1 MIIELGHYCLALVL
15 TISLFQFLV
24 PAIGVR
30 YNSITLM
37 KSSYISSYITFIL
50 VSLSFLALTY
60 AYISSD
66 FSVSLVANNS
76 HSLKPLIY
84 KISGVWG
91 NHEGSLLLWVLILT
105 FYSAAVALLGKRLPL
120 KLISLVLSCQGLIAS
135 AFISFILF
143 TSNPFT
149 RLFFPKIEGEGFNP
163 ILQDFGL
170 AIHPPFLY
178 LGYVGLSVTFSFSVA
193 ALLLGKVDTI
203 WVKWGRPWTLIAW
216 VFLTVGIALGS
227 WWAYRELGWGGW
239 WLWDPV
245 ENASFMPW
253 LATTALLHSSI
264 VAEKRDTLKAWTIL
278 LAIVAF
284 SFSLLG
290 TFIVR
295 SGVLISVHAFASDP
309 SRGLY
314 ILMLLIFFTGGA
326 LILFAKKAAY
336 LKSGSLFQ
344 PLSREGALVINNI
357 IFASSAATVLLGTL
371 YPIFIDAINNSKV
384 SVGPPYFEAVFI
396 PLMVPAILLCAFSP
410 MLSWKRAK
418 LENILE
424 RVIAVFILSIL
435 STAILVF
442 IYGGSASAFLGLF
455 LGVWLILGTIY
466 EFLIKVGL
474 KLSFHTFLKRS
485 LQLPRSAYGM
495 SLAHIGVAIF
505 VIGVTVSSA
514 WKIEIEQPIIKG
526 EKVVINSIE
535 LKFLNINNVEG
546 PNWIAERGEF
556 EVVRLGKKKEF
567 LYPERRFYPAS
578 KINTSEPAI
587 MSNAFFDLYIVLG
600 ESLNNDESYSLRV
613 YYSPFINWIW
623 FGIMCMVLGGLLS
636 VSDRKHRLGYSMK
649 LNPETSNK

>member
-37 KSSYISSYITFIL
+37 KSSYISSYVTFIL

-203 WVKWGRPWTLIAW
+203 WVKWVRPWTLIAW

-239 WLWDPV
+239 WFWDPV

-636 VSDRKHRLGYSMK
+636 LSDRKHRLGYSIK
-649 LNPETSNK
+649 LKPEISNK

>member
-37 KSSYISSYITFIL
+37 KSSYISSYVTFIL

-135 AFISFILF
+135 AFVSFILF

-149 RLFFPKIEGEGFNP
+149 RLFFPEIEGEGFNP

-203 WVKWGRPWTLIAW
+203 WVKWVRPWTLIAW
-216 VFLTVGIALGS
+216 VFLTAGIALGS

-239 WLWDPV
+239 WFWDPV

-314 ILMLLIFFTGGA
+314 ILILLIFFTGGA
-326 LILFAKKAAY
+326 LTLFAKKAAY

-396 PLMVPAILLCAFSP
+396 PLMVPALLLCAFSP

-442 IYGGSASAFLGLF
+442 IYGGSSSAFLGLF
-455 LGVWLILGTIY
+455 LGIWLILGTVY

-505 VIGVTVSSA
+505 VMGVTVSSA
-514 WKIEIEQPIIKG
+514 WKIEIEQPIKEG
-526 EKVVINSIE
+526 EKVIINSIE

-587 MSNAFFDLYIVLG
+587 MSNVFFDLYIVLG

-636 VSDRKHRLGYSMK
+636 VSDRKHRLGYSIK

>member
-15 TISLFQFLV
+15 TISLFQFV
-24 PAIGVR
+24 IPALGVR
-30 YNSITLM
+30 YNSDSLM
-37 KSSYISSYITFIL
+37 KSSFITAYFSFIL
-50 VSLSFLALTY
+50 IFLSFLSLVY
-60 AYISSD
+60 AYVTSD
-66 FSVSLVANNS
+66 FSVSLVAKNS

-105 FYSAAVALLGKRLPL
+105 FYSAAVALLGRKLPL

-143 TSNPFT
+143 TSNPFI
-149 RLFFPKIEGEGFNP
+149 RLFFPEIEGEGFNP

-178 LGYVGLSVTFSFSVA
+178 LGYVGLSVTFSFSIA
-193 ALLLGKVDTI
+193 ALLVGKVDTI
-203 WVKWGRPWTLIAW
+203 WVKWVRPWTLIAW
-216 VFLTVGIALGS
+216 VFLTIGIALGS

-239 WLWDPV
+239 WFWDPV

-253 LATTALLHSSI
+253 LAATALLHSSI

-278 LAIVAF
+278 LAIIAF

-295 SGVLISVHAFASDP
+295 SGVLISVHSFASDP

-326 LILFAKKAAY
+326 LFLFAKKASY

-357 IFASSAATVLLGTL
+357 IFASAAATVLLGTL

-418 LENILE
+418 LENIME
-424 RVIAVFILSIL
+424 RIVAVFLCSIILTSIL
-435 STAILVF
+435 VM
-442 IYGGSASAFLGLF
+442 IYNGSASAFLGVF
-455 LGVWLILGTIY
+455 LGFWLILGTIY
-466 EFLIKVGL
+466 EFIMKVGIN
-474 KLSFHTFLKRS
+474 LSFKKFINRS
-485 LQLPRSAYGM
+485 LNLPRSAYGM

-514 WKIEIEQPIIKG
+514 WRIDIEQPITIG
-526 EKVVINSIE
+526 EKVIVNNIV
-535 LKFLNINNVEG
+535 LTFLSVNNVNG
-546 PNWIAERGEF
+546 PNWIAERGKF
-556 EVVRLGKKKEF
+556 EVLQKDKNKKF

-578 KINTSEPAI
+578 QVNTSEPAI
-587 MSNAFFDLYIVLG
+587 MSNYLFDLYIVLG
-600 ESLNNDESYSLRV
+600 ESINNDKSYTLRV

-623 FGIMCMVLGGLLS
+623 FGIICMALGGIFSLT
-636 VSDRKHRLGYSMK
+636 DRKHRLGYSIK
-649 LNPETSNK
+649 INSATHNK

>member
-37 KSSYISSYITFIL
+37 KSSYISSYVTFIL

-203 WVKWGRPWTLIAW
+203 WVKWVRPWTLIAW

-239 WLWDPV
+239 WFWDPV

-442 IYGGSASAFLGLF
+442 IYGGSALS
-455 LGVWLILGTIY
+455 LI
-466 EFLIKVGL
+466 
-474 KLSFHTFLKRS
+474 
-485 LQLPRSAYGM
+485 
-495 SLAHIGVAIF
+495 HI
-505 VIGVTVSSA
+505 
-514 WKIEIEQPIIKG
+514 
-526 EKVVINSIE
+526 
-535 LKFLNINNVEG
+535 
-546 PNWIAERGEF
+546 
-556 EVVRLGKKKEF
+556 
-567 LYPERRFYPAS
+567 
-578 KINTSEPAI
+578 SEPTRP
-587 MSNAFFDLYIVLG
+587 Y
-600 ESLNNDESYSLRV
+600 
-613 YYSPFINWIW
+613 
-623 FGIMCMVLGGLLS
+623 
-636 VSDRKHRLGYSMK
+636 
-649 LNPETSNK
+649 

>member
-37 KSSYISSYITFIL
+37 KSSYVSSYVTFIL

-135 AFISFILF
+135 AFVSFILF

-203 WVKWGRPWTLIAW
+203 WVKWVRPWTLIAW

-239 WLWDPV
+239 WFWDPV

>member
-15 TISLFQFLV
+15 TISLFQFV
-24 PAIGVR
+24 IPALGVR
-30 YNSITLM
+30 YNSDSLM
-37 KSSYISSYITFIL
+37 KSSFITAYFSFIL
-50 VSLSFLALTY
+50 IFLSFLSLVY
-60 AYISSD
+60 AYVTSD
-66 FSVSLVANNS
+66 FSVSLVAKNS

-105 FYSAAVALLGKRLPL
+105 FYSAAVALLGRKLPL
-120 KLISLVLSCQGLIAS
+120 KLISLVLSCQGLIAA

-143 TSNPFT
+143 TSNPFI
-149 RLFFPKIEGEGFNP
+149 RLFFPEIEGEGFNP
-163 ILQDFGL
+163 ILQDLGL

-178 LGYVGLSVTFSFSVA
+178 LGYVGLSVTFSFSIA
-193 ALLLGKVDTI
+193 ALLVGKVDTI
-203 WVKWGRPWTLIAW
+203 WVKWVRPWTLIAW
-216 VFLTVGIALGS
+216 VFLTIGIALGS

-239 WLWDPV
+239 WFWDPV

-253 LATTALLHSSI
+253 LAATALLHSSI

-278 LAIVAF
+278 LAIIAF

-295 SGVLISVHAFASDP
+295 SGVLISVHSFASDP

-326 LILFAKKAAY
+326 LFLFAKKASY

-357 IFASSAATVLLGTL
+357 IFASAAATVLLGTL

-418 LENILE
+418 LENIME
-424 RVIAVFILSIL
+424 RIVAVFLCSIILTSIL
-435 STAILVF
+435 VM
-442 IYGGSASAFLGLF
+442 IYNGSASAFLGVF
-455 LGVWLILGTIY
+455 LGFWLILGTIY
-466 EFLIKVGL
+466 EFIMKVGIN
-474 KLSFHTFLKRS
+474 LSFKKFINRS
-485 LQLPRSAYGM
+485 LNLPRSAYGM

-514 WKIEIEQPIIKG
+514 WRIDIEQPITIG
-526 EKVVINSIE
+526 EKVIVNNIV
-535 LKFLNINNVEG
+535 LTFLSVNNVNG
-546 PNWIAERGEF
+546 PNWIAERGKF
-556 EVVRLGKKKEF
+556 EVLQKDKNKEF

-578 KINTSEPAI
+578 QVNTSEPAI
-587 MSNAFFDLYIVLG
+587 MSNYLFDLYIVLG
-600 ESLNNDESYSLRV
+600 ESINNDKSYTLRV

-623 FGIMCMVLGGLLS
+623 FGIICMALGGIFSLT
-636 VSDRKHRLGYSMK
+636 DRKHRLGYSIK
-649 LNPETSNK
+649 INSATHNK

>member
-37 KSSYISSYITFIL
+37 KSSYISSYVTFIL

-135 AFISFILF
+135 AFVSFILF

-149 RLFFPKIEGEGFNP
+149 RLFFPEIEGEGFNP

-203 WVKWGRPWTLIAW
+203 WVKWVRPWTLIAW

-239 WLWDPV
+239 WFWDPV

-314 ILMLLIFFTGGA
+314 ILILLIFFTGGA
-326 LILFAKKAAY
+326 LTLFAKKAAY

-396 PLMVPAILLCAFSP
+396 PLMVPALLLCAFSP

-442 IYGGSASAFLGLF
+442 IYGGSSSAFLGLF
-455 LGVWLILGTIY
+455 LGIWLILGTVY

-474 KLSFHTFLKRS
+474 KLSFNTFLNRS

-505 VIGVTVSSA
+505 VMGVTVSSA
-514 WKIEIEQPIIKG
+514 WKIEIEQPIKEG
-526 EKVVINSIE
+526 EKVIINSIE

-587 MSNAFFDLYIVLG
+587 MSNVFFDLYIVLG

-636 VSDRKHRLGYSMK
+636 VSDRKHRLGYSIK

>member
-203 WVKWGRPWTLIAW
+203 WVKWVRPWTLIAW

-239 WLWDPV
+239 WFWDPV

-336 LKSGSLFQ
+336 LKSGSFFQ

-505 VIGVTVSSA
+505 VIGVTFSSA

>member
-37 KSSYISSYITFIL
+37 KSSYISSYVTFIL

-203 WVKWGRPWTLIAW
+203 WVKWVRPWTLIAW

-239 WLWDPV
+239 WFWDPV

-442 IYGGSASAFLGLF
+442 IYGGSVSAFLGLF

>member
-76 HSLKPLIY
+76 HSIKPLIY

-203 WVKWGRPWTLIAW
+203 WVKWVRPWTLIAW

-239 WLWDPV
+239 WFWDPV

>member
-15 TISLFQFLV
+15 TISLFQFMI
-24 PAIGVR
+24 PALGVR
-30 YNSITLM
+30 FNSNSLM
-37 KSSYISSYITFIL
+37 KSSFITAYLSFIL
-50 VSLSFLALTY
+50 ILLSFFSLVY
-60 AYISSD
+60 AYITSD
-66 FSVSLVANNS
+66 FSVSLVAKNS

-105 FYSAAVALLGKRLPL
+105 FYSAAVALLGRKLPL

-143 TSNPFT
+143 TSNPFI
-149 RLFFPKIEGEGFNP
+149 RLFFPEVEGEGFNP

-178 LGYVGLSVTFSFSVA
+178 LGYVGLSVTFSFSIA
-193 ALLLGKVDTI
+193 ALLVGKVDTI
-203 WVKWGRPWTLIAW
+203 WVKWVRPWTLIAW
-216 VFLTVGIALGS
+216 VFLTIGIALGS

-239 WLWDPV
+239 WFWDPV

-253 LATTALLHSSI
+253 LAATALLHSSI

-278 LAIVAF
+278 LAIIAF

-295 SGVLISVHAFASDP
+295 SGVLISVHSFASDP

-326 LILFAKKAAY
+326 LLLFAKKASH

-357 IFASSAATVLLGTL
+357 IFASAAATVLLGTL

-418 LENILE
+418 LENIME
-424 RVIAVFILSIL
+424 RIVAVFLCSIILTS
-435 STAILVF
+435 ILVF
-442 IYGGSASAFLGLF
+442 IYNGSASAFLGVF
-455 LGVWLILGTIY
+455 LGFWLILGTIY
-466 EFLIKVGL
+466 EFIMKVGI
-474 KLSFHTFLKRS
+474 KISFKKFINRS
-485 LQLPRSAYGM
+485 LNLPRSAYGM

-514 WKIEIEQPIIKG
+514 WRIDIEQPITIG
-526 EKVVINSIE
+526 DKVIINNIE
-535 LKFLNINNVEG
+535 LNFLSVNNVNG
-546 PNWIAERGEF
+546 PNWIAERGVF
-556 EVVRLGKKKEF
+556 EVLQKDKNNEF

-578 KINTSEPAI
+578 QVNTSEPAI
-587 MSNAFFDLYIVLG
+587 MSNYIFDLYIVLG
-600 ESLNNDESYSLRV
+600 ESINNDKSYTLRV
-613 YYSPFINWIW
+613 YYSPFLNWIW
-623 FGIMCMVLGGLLS
+623 FGIICMALGGILS
-636 VSDRKHRLGYSMK
+636 LTDRKHRLGYTIKINSA
-649 LNPETSNK
+649 TVNK

>member
-203 WVKWGRPWTLIAW
+203 WVKWVRPWTLIAW

-239 WLWDPV
+239 WFWDPV

-474 KLSFHTFLKRS
+474 KLSFHAFLKRS

>member
-1 MIIELGHYCLALVL
+1 MIIELGHYFLALVL
-15 TISLFQFLV
+15 AISLFQFII

-30 YNSITLM
+30 YNSSSLM
-37 KSSYISSYITFIL
+37 KSSFITANISFL
-50 VSLSFLALTY
+50 FVFLSFLSLTY
-60 AYISSD
+60 AYVTSD
-66 FSVSLVANNS
+66 FSVSLVAKNS

-105 FYSAAVALLGKRLPL
+105 FYSASVAVVGRKLPL
-120 KLISLVLSCQGLIAS
+120 KLISLVLSCQGLIAA

-143 TSNPFT
+143 TSNPFI

-178 LGYVGLSVTFSFSVA
+178 LGYVGLSVTFSFSIA
-193 ALLLGKVDTI
+193 ALILGKVDTI
-203 WVKWGRPWTLIAW
+203 WVKWVRPWTLIAW
-216 VFLTVGIALGS
+216 VFLTIGIALGS

-239 WLWDPV
+239 WFWDPV

-253 LATTALLHSSI
+253 LVATALLHSSI

-278 LAIVAF
+278 LAIIAF

-295 SGVLISVHAFASDP
+295 SGVLISVHAFATDP

-314 ILMLLIFFTGGA
+314 ILILLIFFTGGA
-326 LILFAKKAAY
+326 LALFARKASD

-410 MLSWKRAK
+410 MLSWKRAN
-418 LENILE
+418 LENIIE
-424 RVIAVFILSIL
+424 RIIAVFLCAIFLTS
-435 STAILVF
+435 ILVF
-442 IYGGSASAFLGLF
+442 IYDGSASAFLGVF
-455 LGVWLILGTIY
+455 LGFWLFLGTIY
-466 EFLIKVGL
+466 EFILKVGI
-474 KLSFHTFLKRS
+474 KLSFTTFIQRS
-485 LQLPRSAYGM
+485 LNLPRSAYGM
-495 SLAHIGVAIF
+495 SLAHLGVAIF

-514 WKIEIEQPIIKG
+514 WRIEIEKPIFIG
-526 EKVVINSIE
+526 DKVSINNIE
-535 LKFLNINNVEG
+535 LKFISINDVKG
-546 PNWIAERGEF
+546 PNWIADRGEF
-556 EVVRLGKKKEF
+556 EVVRKNKNKEY

-578 KINTSEPAI
+578 QVNTSEPAI
-587 MSNAFFDLYIVLG
+587 MSNTFFDLYIVLG
-600 ESLNNDESYSLRV
+600 ENLNNDKSYSLRL
-613 YYSPFINWIW
+613 YYSPFLNWIW
-623 FGIMCMVLGGLLS
+623 FGICLMALGGILS
-636 VSDRKHRLGYSMK
+636 LTDRKHRMGYAIK
-649 LNPETSNK
+649 TNTENKFK

>member
-15 TISLFQFLV
+15 TISLFQFMI
-24 PAIGVR
+24 PALGVR
-30 YNSITLM
+30 YNSDSLM
-37 KSSYISSYITFIL
+37 KSSFITAYFSFIL
-50 VSLSFLALTY
+50 IFLSFLSLVY
-60 AYISSD
+60 AYVTSD
-66 FSVSLVANNS
+66 FSVSLVAKNS

-105 FYSAAVALLGKRLPL
+105 FYSAAVALLGRKLPL
-120 KLISLVLSCQGLIAS
+120 KLISLVLSCQGLIAA

-143 TSNPFT
+143 TSNPFI
-149 RLFFPKIEGEGFNP
+149 RLFFPEIEGEGFNP

-178 LGYVGLSVTFSFSVA
+178 LGYVGLSVTFSFSIA
-193 ALLLGKVDTI
+193 ALLVGKVDTI
-203 WVKWGRPWTLIAW
+203 WVKWVRPWTLIAW
-216 VFLTVGIALGS
+216 VFLTIGIALGS

-239 WLWDPV
+239 WFWDPV

-253 LATTALLHSSI
+253 LAATALLHSSI

-278 LAIVAF
+278 LAIIAF

-295 SGVLISVHAFASDP
+295 SGVLISVHSFASDP

-326 LILFAKKAAY
+326 LFLFAKKASY

-357 IFASSAATVLLGTL
+357 IFASAAATVLLGTL

-418 LENILE
+418 LENIME
-424 RVIAVFILSIL
+424 RIVAVFLCSIILTSIL
-435 STAILVF
+435 VM
-442 IYGGSASAFLGLF
+442 IYNGSASAFLGVF
-455 LGVWLILGTIY
+455 LGFWLILGTMY
-466 EFLIKVGL
+466 EFIMKVGIN
-474 KLSFHTFLKRS
+474 LSFKKFINRS
-485 LQLPRSAYGM
+485 LNLPRSAYGM

-514 WKIEIEQPIIKG
+514 WRIDIEQPITIG
-526 EKVVINSIE
+526 EKVIVNNIV
-535 LKFLNINNVEG
+535 LTFLSVNNVNG
-546 PNWIAERGEF
+546 PNWIAERGKF
-556 EVVRLGKKKEF
+556 EVLQKDKNKEF

-578 KINTSEPAI
+578 QVNTSEPAI
-587 MSNAFFDLYIVLG
+587 MSNYIFDLYIVLG
-600 ESLNNDESYSLRV
+600 ESINNDKSYTLRV

-623 FGIMCMVLGGLLS
+623 FGIICMALGGIFSLT
-636 VSDRKHRLGYSMK
+636 DRKHRLGYSIK
-649 LNPETSNK
+649 INSATHNK

>member
-37 KSSYISSYITFIL
+37 KSSYITSYVTFIL

-135 AFISFILF
+135 AFVSFILF
-143 TSNPFT
+143 TSNPFI
-149 RLFFPKIEGEGFNP
+149 RLFFPEIEGEGFNP

-203 WVKWGRPWTLIAW
+203 WVKWVRPWTLIAW

-239 WLWDPV
+239 WFWDPV

-474 KLSFHTFLKRS
+474 KLSFNTFLKRS

>member
-37 KSSYISSYITFIL
+37 KSSYISSYVTFIL

-203 WVKWGRPWTLIAW
+203 WVKWVRPWTLIAW

-239 WLWDPV
+239 WFWDPV

-435 STAILVF
+435 STAIFVF

-455 LGVWLILGTIY
+455 LGLWLILGTVY

-474 KLSFHTFLKRS
+474 KLSFYTFLKRS

-526 EKVVINSIE
+526 EKVVINNIE
-535 LKFLNINNVEG
+535 LKFLNIKSVEG

-556 EVVRLGKKKEF
+556 EVVRLGKIKEF

-636 VSDRKHRLGYSMK
+636 FSDRKHRLGYSIK
-649 LNPETSNK
+649 LNPEISNK

>member
-105 FYSAAVALLGKRLPL
+105 FYSATVALLGKRLPL

-203 WVKWGRPWTLIAW
+203 WVKWVRPWTLIAW

-239 WLWDPV
+239 WFWDPV

-424 RVIAVFILSIL
+424 RVIAVFMLSIL

>member
-37 KSSYISSYITFIL
+37 KSSYISSYVTFIL

-120 KLISLVLSCQGLIAS
+120 KLISLVLSCQGLIAA
-135 AFISFILF
+135 AFVSFILF

-203 WVKWGRPWTLIAW
+203 WVKWVRPWTLIAW

-239 WLWDPV
+239 WFWDPV

-455 LGVWLILGTIY
+455 LGLWLILGTIY

-526 EKVVINSIE
+526 EKVVINNIE

-546 PNWIAERGEF
+546 PNWIAERGQF
-556 EVVRLGKKKEF
+556 EVVRLGKTKEF

-649 LNPETSNK
+649 LNPETYNK

>member
-203 WVKWGRPWTLIAW
+203 WVKWVRPWTLIAW

-239 WLWDPV
+239 WFWDPV

-455 LGVWLILGTIY
+455 LGLWLILGTIY

>member
-37 KSSYISSYITFIL
+37 KSSYISSYVTFIL

-203 WVKWGRPWTLIAW
+203 WVKWVRPWTLIAW

-239 WLWDPV
+239 WFWDPV

-455 LGVWLILGTIY
+455 LGLWLILGTIY

-474 KLSFHTFLKRS
+474 KLSFHIFLKRS

-526 EKVVINSIE
+526 EKVVINNIE

-546 PNWIAERGEF
+546 PNWIAERGQF
-556 EVVRLGKKKEF
+556 EVIRLGKTKEF

>member
-203 WVKWGRPWTLIAW
+203 WVKWVRPWTLIAW

-239 WLWDPV
+239 WFWDPV

-526 EKVVINSIE
+526 EKVVINSIQ

>member
-15 TISLFQFLV
+15 TISLFQFMI
-24 PAIGVR
+24 PALGVR
-30 YNSITLM
+30 YNSDSLM
-37 KSSYISSYITFIL
+37 KSSFITAYFSFIL
-50 VSLSFLALTY
+50 IFLSFLSLVY
-60 AYISSD
+60 AYVTSD
-66 FSVSLVANNS
+66 FSVSLVAKNS

-105 FYSAAVALLGKRLPL
+105 FYSAAVALLGRKLPL
-120 KLISLVLSCQGLIAS
+120 KLISLVLSCQGLIAA

-143 TSNPFT
+143 TSNPFI
-149 RLFFPKIEGEGFNP
+149 RLFFPEIEGEGFNP

-178 LGYVGLSVTFSFSVA
+178 LGYVGLSVTFSFSIA
-193 ALLLGKVDTI
+193 ALLVGKVDTI
-203 WVKWGRPWTLIAW
+203 WVKWVRPWTLIAW
-216 VFLTVGIALGS
+216 VFLTIGIALGS

-239 WLWDPV
+239 WFWDPV

-253 LATTALLHSSI
+253 LAATALLHSSI

-278 LAIVAF
+278 LAIIAF

-295 SGVLISVHAFASDP
+295 SGVLISVHSFASDP

-326 LILFAKKAAY
+326 LFLFAKKASY

-357 IFASSAATVLLGTL
+357 IFASAAATVLLGTL

-418 LENILE
+418 LENIME
-424 RVIAVFILSIL
+424 RIVAVFLCSIILTSIL
-435 STAILVF
+435 VM
-442 IYGGSASAFLGLF
+442 IYNGSASAFLGVF
-455 LGVWLILGTIY
+455 LGFWLILGTMY
-466 EFLIKVGL
+466 EFIMKVGIN
-474 KLSFHTFLKRS
+474 LSFKKFINRS
-485 LQLPRSAYGM
+485 LNLPRSAYGM

-514 WKIEIEQPIIKG
+514 WRIDIEQPITIG
-526 EKVVINSIE
+526 EKVIVNNIV
-535 LKFLNINNVEG
+535 LTFLSVNNVNG
-546 PNWIAERGEF
+546 PNWVAERGKF
-556 EVVRLGKKKEF
+556 EVLQKDKNKEF

-578 KINTSEPAI
+578 QVNTSEPAI
-587 MSNAFFDLYIVLG
+587 MSNYLFDLYIVLG
-600 ESLNNDESYSLRV
+600 ESINNDKSYTLRV

-623 FGIMCMVLGGLLS
+623 FGIICMALGGIFSLT
-636 VSDRKHRLGYSMK
+636 DRKHRLGYSIK
-649 LNPETSNK
+649 INSATHNK

>member
-37 KSSYISSYITFIL
+37 KSSYITSYVTFIL

-135 AFISFILF
+135 AFVSFILF

-149 RLFFPKIEGEGFNP
+149 RLFFPEIEGEGFNP

-203 WVKWGRPWTLIAW
+203 WVKWVRPWTLIAW

-239 WLWDPV
+239 WFWDPV

-474 KLSFHTFLKRS
+474 KLSFNTFLKRS

>member
-37 KSSYISSYITFIL
+37 KSSYISSYVTFIL

-203 WVKWGRPWTLIAW
+203 WVKWVRPWTLIAW

-239 WLWDPV
+239 WFWDPV

-474 KLSFHTFLKRS
+474 KLSFNTFLKRS

>member
-37 KSSYISSYITFIL
+37 KSSYISSYVTFIL

-120 KLISLVLSCQGLIAS
+120 KLISLVLSSQGLIAS
-135 AFISFILF
+135 AFVSFILF

-149 RLFFPKIEGEGFNP
+149 RLFFPEIEGEGFNP

-203 WVKWGRPWTLIAW
+203 WVKWVRPWTLIAW

-239 WLWDPV
+239 WFWDPV

-314 ILMLLIFFTGGA
+314 ILILLIFFTGGA
-326 LILFAKKAAY
+326 LTLFAKKAAY

-396 PLMVPAILLCAFSP
+396 PLMVPALLLCAFSP

-442 IYGGSASAFLGLF
+442 IYGGSSSAFLGLF
-455 LGVWLILGTIY
+455 LGIWLILGTVY

-505 VIGVTVSSA
+505 VMGVTVSSA
-514 WKIEIEQPIIKG
+514 WKIEIEQPIKEG
-526 EKVVINSIE
+526 EKVIINSIE

-587 MSNAFFDLYIVLG
+587 MSNVFFDLYIVLG

-636 VSDRKHRLGYSMK
+636 VSDRKHRLGYSIK

>member
-15 TISLFQFLV
+15 TISLFQFLI

-30 YNSITLM
+30 YNSVTLM
-37 KSSYISSYITFIL
+37 KSSYVTAYISFIL

-105 FYSAAVALLGKRLPL
+105 FYSATVALLGKRLPL
-120 KLISLVLSCQGLIAS
+120 KLISLVLSSQGLIAS

-143 TSNPFT
+143 TSNPFV

-178 LGYVGLSVTFSFSVA
+178 LGYVGLSVTFSFSIA

-203 WVKWGRPWTLIAW
+203 WVKWVRPWTLIAW
-216 VFLTVGIALGS
+216 VFLTIGIALGS

-239 WLWDPV
+239 WFWDPV

-253 LATTALLHSSI
+253 LAATALLHSSI

-284 SFSLLG
+284 SLSILG

-326 LILFAKKAAY
+326 LALFAKKAVY

-357 IFASSAATVLLGTL
+357 IFVSSAATVLLGTL

-418 LENILE
+418 LENIIE
-424 RVIAVFILSIL
+424 RIIAVFILSL
-435 STAILVF
+435 FFTAILVF

-455 LGVWLILGTIY
+455 LGLWLIMGTIY
-466 EFLIKVGL
+466 ELVIKIGL
-474 KLSFHTFLKRS
+474 KLSFNTFLKRTW
-485 LQLPRSAYGM
+485 QLPRSTYGM

-514 WKIEIEQPIIKG
+514 WRIDIEQPILKG
-526 EKVVINSIE
+526 EKVIINNIQ
-535 LKFLNINNVEG
+535 LRFLNIDNVEG

-556 EVVRLGKKKEF
+556 EVLRVGKNKEF
-567 LYPERRFYPAS
+567 MFPERRFYPAS
-578 KINTSEPAI
+578 KVNTSEPAI
-587 MSNAFFDLYIVLG
+587 MSNVFFDLYIVLG
-600 ESLNNDESYSLRV
+600 ESLNNNESYSLRV
-613 YYSPFINWIW
+613 YYSPFMNWIW
-623 FGIMCMVLGGLLS
+623 FGIMCMAFGGILS
-636 VSDRKHRLGYSMK
+636 LTDRKHRLGYSIK
-649 LNPETSNK
+649 INSETIK

>member
-37 KSSYISSYITFIL
+37 KSSYISSYVTFIL

-135 AFISFILF
+135 AFVSFILF

-203 WVKWGRPWTLIAW
+203 WVKWVRPWTLIAW

-239 WLWDPV
+239 WFWDPV

-455 LGVWLILGTIY
+455 LGLWLILGTIY

-474 KLSFHTFLKRS
+474 KLSFHAFLKRS

-526 EKVVINSIE
+526 EKVVINNIE
-535 LKFLNINNVEG
+535 LKFLSINNVEG
-546 PNWIAERGEF
+546 PNWIAERGKF
-556 EVVRLGKKKEF
+556 EVVRLGKTTEF

-636 VSDRKHRLGYSMK
+636 VSDRKHRLGYSIK
-649 LNPETSNK
+649 LNPENTNK

>member
-15 TISLFQFLV
+15 TISLFQFMI
-24 PAIGVR
+24 PALGVR
-30 YNSITLM
+30 YNSDSLM
-37 KSSYISSYITFIL
+37 KSSFITAYFSFIL
-50 VSLSFLALTY
+50 IFLSFLSLVY
-60 AYISSD
+60 AYVTSD
-66 FSVSLVANNS
+66 FSVSLVAKNS

-105 FYSAAVALLGKRLPL
+105 FYSAAVALLGRKLPL
-120 KLISLVLSCQGLIAS
+120 KLISLVLSCQGLIAA

-143 TSNPFT
+143 TSNPFI
-149 RLFFPKIEGEGFNP
+149 RLFFPEIEGEGFNP
-163 ILQDFGL
+163 ILQDLGL

-178 LGYVGLSVTFSFSVA
+178 LGYVGLSVTFSFSIA
-193 ALLLGKVDTI
+193 ALLVGKVDTI
-203 WVKWGRPWTLIAW
+203 WVKWVRPWTLIAW
-216 VFLTVGIALGS
+216 VFLTIGIALGS

-239 WLWDPV
+239 WFWDPV

-253 LATTALLHSSI
+253 LAATALLHSSI

-278 LAIVAF
+278 LAIIAF

-295 SGVLISVHAFASDP
+295 SGVLISVHSFASDP

-326 LILFAKKAAY
+326 LFLFAKKASY

-357 IFASSAATVLLGTL
+357 IFASAAATVLLGTL

-410 MLSWKRAK
+410 MLSRKRAK
-418 LENILE
+418 LENIME
-424 RVIAVFILSIL
+424 RIVAVFLCSIILTSIL
-435 STAILVF
+435 VM
-442 IYGGSASAFLGLF
+442 IYNGSASAFLGVF
-455 LGVWLILGTIY
+455 LGFWLILGTIY
-466 EFLIKVGL
+466 EFIMKVGIN
-474 KLSFHTFLKRS
+474 LSFKKFINRS
-485 LQLPRSAYGM
+485 LNLPRSAYGM

-514 WKIEIEQPIIKG
+514 WRIDIEQPITIG
-526 EKVVINSIE
+526 EKVIVNNIV
-535 LKFLNINNVEG
+535 LTFLSVNNVNG
-546 PNWIAERGEF
+546 PNWIAERGKF
-556 EVVRLGKKKEF
+556 EVLQKDKNKEF

-578 KINTSEPAI
+578 QVNTSEPAI
-587 MSNAFFDLYIVLG
+587 MSNYLFDLYIVLG
-600 ESLNNDESYSLRV
+600 ESINNDKSYTLRV

-623 FGIMCMVLGGLLS
+623 FGIICMALGGIFSLT
-636 VSDRKHRLGYSMK
+636 DRKHRLGYSIK
-649 LNPETSNK
+649 INSATHNK

>member
-15 TISLFQFLV
+15 TISIFQFLF

-30 YNSITLM
+30 YNLLSLM
-37 KSSYISSYITFIL
+37 RTSYITAYLSFIL
-50 VSLSFLALTY
+50 VFLSFLSLTY
-60 AYISSD
+60 AYITSD

-76 HSLKPLIY
+76 HSLKPMIY

-105 FYSAAVALLGKRLPL
+105 FYSAAVAYLGKRLPI

-135 AFISFILF
+135 SFISFILF

-149 RLFFPKIEGEGFNP
+149 RLFFPEIEGEGFNP

-178 LGYVGLSVTFSFSVA
+178 LGYVGLSVTFSFSIA
-193 ALLLGKVDTI
+193 ALLIGRVDTI
-203 WVKWGRPWTLIAW
+203 WVRWVRPWTLIAW
-216 VFLTVGIALGS
+216 VFLTIGIALGS

-239 WLWDPV
+239 WFWDPV

-253 LATTALLHSSI
+253 LAATALLHSSI

-284 SFSLLG
+284 SLSLLG

-326 LILFAKKAAY
+326 LALFAKKATS

-344 PLSREGALVINNI
+344 PISREGALVINNI

-418 LENILE
+418 LENLIE
-424 RVIAVFILSIL
+424 RVIAVFIFAIL
-435 STAILVF
+435 LTAIFVF

-455 LGVWLILGTIY
+455 LGLWLVLGTIY
-466 EFLIKVGL
+466 EFYIKVGT
-474 KLSFHTFLKRS
+474 KLSFSKFLKRS

-505 VIGVTVSSA
+505 VIGVTVSGA
-514 WKIEIEQPIIKG
+514 WRVDIEQTILKG
-526 EKVVINSIE
+526 ETVTINDIE
-535 LKFLNINNVEG
+535 LKFLDVIEANG
-546 PNWIAERGEF
+546 PNWVAERGKF
-556 EVVRLGKKKEF
+556 EVIRKGKSNEYLF
-567 LYPERRFYPAS
+567 PERRFYPAS
-578 KINTSEPAI
+578 NVNTSEPAI
-587 MSNAFFDLYIVLG
+587 MSNAIFDLYVVLG
-600 ESLNNDESYSLRV
+600 ENLNNDMSYSLRV

-623 FGIMCMVLGGLLS
+623 FGIMCMALGGILS
-636 VSDRKHRLGYSMK
+636 VTDRKHRLGYAAK
-649 LNPETSNK
+649 NKFRSYV

>member
-203 WVKWGRPWTLIAW
+203 WVKWVRPWTLIAW

-239 WLWDPV
+239 WFWDPV

-435 STAILVF
+435 STAILVY

>member
-37 KSSYISSYITFIL
+37 KSSYISSYVTIIL

-203 WVKWGRPWTLIAW
+203 WVKWVRPWTLIAW

-239 WLWDPV
+239 WFWDPV

>member
-30 YNSITLM
+30 YNSIALM
-37 KSSYISSYITFIL
+37 KSSYISSYVTFIL

-135 AFISFILF
+135 AFVSFILF
-143 TSNPFT
+143 TSNPFI
-149 RLFFPKIEGEGFNP
+149 RLFFPEIEGEGFNP

-203 WVKWGRPWTLIAW
+203 WVKWVRPWTLIAW

-239 WLWDPV
+239 WFWDPV

-435 STAILVF
+435 FTAILVF

-455 LGVWLILGTIY
+455 LGLWLILGTIY

-474 KLSFHTFLKRS
+474 KLSFNTFLKRS

-495 SLAHIGVAIF
+495 SLAHMGVAIF

-636 VSDRKHRLGYSMK
+636 VSDRKHRLGYSIK

>member
-37 KSSYISSYITFIL
+37 KSSYISSYVTFIL

-135 AFISFILF
+135 AFVSFILF

-203 WVKWGRPWTLIAW
+203 WVKWVRPWTLIAW

-239 WLWDPV
+239 WFWDPV

-474 KLSFHTFLKRS
+474 KLSFHAFLKRS

>member
-37 KSSYISSYITFIL
+37 KSSYISSYVTFIL

-120 KLISLVLSCQGLIAS
+120 KLISLVLSSQGLIAS
-135 AFISFILF
+135 AFVSFILF

-149 RLFFPKIEGEGFNP
+149 RLFFPEIEGEGFNP

-203 WVKWGRPWTLIAW
+203 WVKWVRPWTLIAW
-216 VFLTVGIALGS
+216 VFLTAGIALGS

-239 WLWDPV
+239 WFWDPV

-314 ILMLLIFFTGGA
+314 ILILLIFFTGGA
-326 LILFAKKAAY
+326 LTLFAKKAAY

-396 PLMVPAILLCAFSP
+396 PLMVPALLLCAFSP

-442 IYGGSASAFLGLF
+442 IYGGSSSAFLGLF
-455 LGVWLILGTIY
+455 LGIWLILGTVY

-505 VIGVTVSSA
+505 VMGVTVSSA
-514 WKIEIEQPIIKG
+514 WKIEIEQPIKEG
-526 EKVVINSIE
+526 EKVIINSIE

-587 MSNAFFDLYIVLG
+587 MSNVFFDLYIVLG

-636 VSDRKHRLGYSMK
+636 VSDRKHRLGYSIK